1 MFPEPSNVIVGKDV
15 FIAPTA
21 YVGGNVAL
29 GDQCTIMHNTS
40 IRGDVSEIRIGNR
53 VNVQDGAV
61 VHTDI
66 NVPLHI
72 HDDVTIGH
80 RAVIHCTRVGAGTL
94 IGMGAII
101 LDGCEIGD
109 GCIIAAGAVLPP
121 RTKVPD
127 QKLVVG
133 TPGVITRDVR
143 EDERRYMRIAVQ
155 TYIELGRLHAAG
167 RYPGFRHAD
176 GNPTRK

>member
-21 YVGGNVAL
+21 YVGGNVTL
-29 GDQCTIMHNTS
+29 GDQCTVMHNTS

-80 RAVIHCTRVGAGTL
+80 RAVIHCSHVGAGTL
-94 IGMGAII
+94 IGMGAIL
-101 LDGCEIGD
+101 LDGCEIGER
-109 GCIIAAGAVLPP
+109 CIIAAGAVLPP
-121 RTKVPD
+121 RTTVPD

-133 TPGVITRDVR
+133 TPGIITRDVS
-143 EDERRYMRIAVQ
+143 EDELRYMATAVR

-167 RYPGFRHAD
+167 RYPCLLDAD
-176 GNPTRK
+176 STRV